1 MARPDTVSSRVA
13 HAKED
18 VPAREVAVGLALV
31 AAVTFALLVF
41 QEPLV
46 HDSMHN
52 LRHTGG
58 IVCH

>member
-1 MARPDTVSSRVA
+1 MARANSVSSRVA
-13 HAKED
+13 HAKQD
-18 VPAREVAVGLALV
+18 LSAREVAVGLALV
-31 AAVTFALLVF
+31 TALTFALLVL
-41 QEPLV
+41 QDPLA

>member
-1 MARPDTVSSRVA
+1 MVREDTVSSRVT
-13 HAKED
+13 HAKQD
-18 VPAREVAVGLALV
+18 LSAREVAVGLALV
-31 AAVTFALLVF
+31 AAITFALLVF

-46 HDSMHN
+46 HDSLHN

>member
-1 MARPDTVSSRVA
+1 MERVDSVSSRVA
-13 HAKED
+13 HARQD
-18 VPAREVAVGLALV
+18 LSAREAAVGLALV
-31 AAVTFALLVF
+31 AALTFALLVF

-46 HDSMHN
+46 HDSLHN